1 MTGHLF
7 IKIRFTC
14 LFIVCVGEGYLCH
27 TAYADVRGDLEMSV
41 LSFHHVGSRDQT
53 QAFKLGGKHP
63 YLLSHLTSLKY
74 L

>member
-1 MTGHLF
+1 MTGLLF

-14 LFIVCVGEGYLCH
+14 LFTVCVGERYLCH
-27 TAYADVRGDLEMSV
+27 TAYVDVRDDLGMSI

-63 YLLSHLTSLKY
+63 YLLSHLTSPKY